1 MTFLKKFLQKIQEDE
16 IFGKASSLSYMTIFA
31 SVPAISLIFFLFAR
45 FTIFSDLY
53 EKFKTFIFT
62 YFIPQSGLAFER
74 KLDELLKNIGSLEIF
89 GVIALIVTSIL
100 VVDSVEGNIN
110 RIWGIQKKRPLL
122 LKMAS
127 YWAFISLVPVLIALS
142 FYISTRLAS
151 FGFLKVLGE
160 SIVFRSAQYIILP
173 FLITT
178 VAFFIIYF
186 FLPNAEVNP
195 LAALGGALIGA
206 TLWEITKW
214 GFDAYIVYLS
224 TIPKF
229 YGTLGNILVFIFWIY
244 LSWLSLLLGAEIA
257 VFIEGEPGRATPTFL
272 FSVLLFT
279 YKYYEDGEPAPV
291 KEIAKKLKINRAR
304 VRFAFR
310 ILESKTLVVE
320 IKKGLFVPVKHPEKA
335 YIKDV
340 FYNLGVINLANNS
353 TSFVCEEAISFIKG
367 KIDLNIQELT
377 IKEVL
382 PLVPKL

>member
-1 MTFLKKFLQKIQEDE
+1 
-16 IFGKASSLSYMTIFA
+16 MTIFA
-31 SVPAISLIFFLFAR
+31 SVPAISLMFFLFAR
-45 FTIFSDLY
+45 FAIFSDLY
-53 EKFKTFIFT
+53 GKFKTFIFT

-74 KLDELLKNIGSLEIF
+74 KLDELLNNIGSLEIF

-142 FYISTRLAS
+142 LYISTRLAS
-151 FGFLKVLGE
+151 FGFIKLIGE
-160 SIVFRSAQYIILP
+160 SIVFRSVQYILLP
-173 FLITT
+173 FLITV
-178 VAFFIIYF
+178 VAFFIVYYV
-186 FLPNAEVNP
+186 LPNAEVNP
-195 LAALGGALIGA
+195 VAALGGALIGA

-214 GFDAYIVYLS
+214 GFDAYIIYFS
-224 TIPKF
+224 TIPRF

-257 VFIEGEPGRATPTFL
+257 VFIEGEPGQTTPLFL
-272 FSVLLFT
+272 FSVLLLT
-279 YKYYEDGEPAPV
+279 YKYYEDGDPTAV
-291 KEIAKKLKINRAR
+291 KEIARKLKVNRAR

-310 ILESKTLVVE
+310 TLESKTLVVE

-335 YIKDV
+335 YIQDI
-340 FYNLGVINLANNS
+340 FYNLGIINITDNGTYNA
-353 TSFVCEEAISFIKG
+353 CEEAIRFIKG